1 MYTTEST
8 HAGYDPDRLH
18 AVRTREDAMFR
29 SRIPRSLELAARARR
44 SMPNGFNPSFGLTSI
59 PTEQPGHGVQHDGG
73 FNPTFGLT
81 SIPTPWL
88 YCSTVRGRKLVFARG

>member
-44 SMPNGFNPSFGLTSI
+44 SMPNGVPMAWMAGLYRHPPLFVVEGS
-59 PTEQPGHGVQHDGG
+59 GAL
-73 FNPTFGLT
+73 F
-81 SIPTPWL
+81 
-88 YCSTVRGRKLVFARG
+88 